1 MDRRFRLQAALALLT
16 ILSACS
22 LSACSGSQ
30 PRAQIPV
37 SGVDGD
43 DGGST
48 ATIYY
53 DSQGHAHFEN

>member
-1 MDRRFRLQAALALLT
+1 MDRRLWLGAALALLT

-22 LSACSGSQ
+22 GPQ
-30 PRAQIPV
+30 PMAEIPV
-37 SGVDGD
+37 SGVSGNS
-43 DGGST
+43 GGSV

>member
-1 MDRRFRLQAALALLT
+1 MDRRFRLWAALALLT
-16 ILSACS
+16 I

-37 SGVDGD
+37 SGVDSD

-53 DSQGHAHFEN
+53 DSQGRAHFEN

>member
-1 MDRRFRLQAALALLT
+1 MDRRLWLGVALALLT

-22 LSACSGSQ
+22 GPQ
-30 PRAQIPV
+30 PTAQIPV
-37 SGVDGD
+37 SGVNGS

-48 ATIYY
+48 ETIYY

>member
-1 MDRRFRLQAALALLT
+1 MDRRLWLGAVLALLT

-22 LSACSGSQ
+22 GPQ
-30 PRAQIPV
+30 PMAQIPV
-37 SGVDGD
+37 SGIDSD

-53 DSQGHAHFEN
+53 DSHGNAHFEN

>member
-1 MDRRFRLQAALALLT
+1 MGCRSRLAAALALLT

-22 LSACSGSQ
+22 GLQ
-30 PRAQIPV
+30 PTAQIPV
-37 SGVDGD
+37 SGVSGS

-48 ATIYY
+48 ETIYY